1 MGIWLSAS
9 THHLWYKFYHT
20 TTFAVLPSALS
31 FLLLDPLE
39 TRSIFGSTENVK
51 TKLYELFEQYAS
63 NTGASGTFS
72 HSTSNLPKQAG
83 GGTKPKGLKIF
94 SMMIQSWRHHCCPN
108 KTQMF

>member
-39 TRSIFGSTENVK
+39 TRSIFGST
-51 TKLYELFEQYAS
+51 
-63 NTGASGTFS
+63 GTFS